1 MIIIDLVVLALVIA
15 GIADVYEK
23 FVRALRAHGQLKAD
37 REASRDASLS
47 ANASNSFEL
56 DELKDEIERLKEAL
70 KSHRHAPRRRT
81 AGE

>member
-47 ANASNSFEL
+47 ANASNSAEL
-56 DELKDEIERLKEAL
+56 DALNERLQLLEEKLRAH
-70 KSHRHAPRRRT
+70 KHAPRRRT